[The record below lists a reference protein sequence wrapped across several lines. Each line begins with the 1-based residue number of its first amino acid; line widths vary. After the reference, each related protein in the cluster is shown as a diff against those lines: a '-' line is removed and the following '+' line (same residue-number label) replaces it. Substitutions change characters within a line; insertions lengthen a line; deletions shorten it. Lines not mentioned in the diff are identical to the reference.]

1 MGLQSSKFLAVLAF
15 TLLALTNV
23 ANAQYMDLLMPGGG
37 KSKVANKGQ
46 QKYLAPGQMF
56 QVELPANWSLLASDD
71 PSTITFVPQNAN
83 VRVFM
88 AVRRM
93 AIPAGA
99 SAVQIALNAK
109 EQRLQL
115 LPLWQEKSTRK
126 AVIAGRQAVV
136 ITGTYNYQGNR
147 EYPIVAEEVILALE
161 NEAFILHFECFTGIA
176 QQFSAMLETFYK
188 TFTPRPTAQQ
198 IEQSQQKKRNPLLD
212 VPY

>member
-1 MGLQSSKFLAVLAF
+1 MRFVSNK
-15 TLLALTNV
+15 LALVISLVLLTTCSV
-23 ANAQYMDLLMPGGG
+23 AGAQYMDLLMPGGG

-56 QVELPANWSLLASDD
+56 QVEIPTNWGVMVGDD
-71 PSTITFVPQNAN
+71 QSTITFVPQNTN
-83 VRVFM
+83 LRIFM

-93 AIPAGA
+93 PIPTGA

-115 LPLWQEKSTRK
+115 LPLWQESSTRK
-126 AVIAGRQAVV
+126 AVVAGRQAVV

-161 NEAFILHFECFTGIA
+161 NEAFILHFECFTGVV
-176 QQFSAMLETFYK
+176 QQYSGMLETFYS
-188 TFTPRPTAQQ
+188 TFTPRPTIEQ